1 MANFLEQLDA
11 QIAELFSSW
20 NLYTTIIAVCLAAFV
35 AYPIIFWEEPDT
47 HPLLLARQSAP
58 SPVRHSGESAT
69 YRSPE
74 VPHGYPLKSG
84 LNVKDAGA
92 PRWAGG
98 KDGDIRDIW
107 REVMRGGEG
116 DSPAGMIMTV
126 MGKEGVYEHNLK
138 DVSKEINIIGKH
150 LQQTGGKRVA
160 IYLPN
165 ELEYLSAIFACA
177 FYGLS
182 AILIP
187 YNQPQDVVMKLL
199 NDTGAD
205 CLIAAAGSLPLEE
218 VCSKV
223 SGIEQVTWVVESTS
237 RHMDWTGAPEEA
249 KGKVRVS
256 VWHELV
262 DDGKAQASSELPSN
276 DESPELG
283 RIVTIWHEK
292 HGGASQ
298 IVEFTQ
304 KNIVSAVGAL
314 SSALPLRQRLSP
326 ADLVLPADSFSH
338 SYVLCL
344 TFAALFNHASLAI
357 NSVAGP
363 GVELPRVT
371 RSVSPTII
379 IASAETLANT
389 HTAETAGI
397 SSSIQKIAHVS
408 QSQAQSAGRMPTDT
422 LLFKLLAPSG
432 NTPGKLRLI
441 FTSERVGAS
450 SPALSSTMLSDLR
463 IFTRSRICYA
473 LTAANVAG
481 AVAQT
486 NLFDYRG
493 TDGTQHSHFGVPLSS
508 VEVKLVSKNDA
519 KVDGN
524 LPEGEIVVSGPA
536 VAGGQ
541 TKLGVSGSFREDG
554 TLAYA

>member
-1 MANFLEQLDA
+1 MRSMEGLRRLLNLLKRYD
-11 QIAELFSSW
+11 IILFSV
-20 NLYTTIIAVCLAAFV
+20 T
-35 AYPIIFWEEPDT
+35 
-47 HPLLLARQSAP
+47 LLL
-58 SPVRHSGESAT
+58 
-69 YRSPE
+69 
-74 VPHGYPLKSG
+74 
-84 LNVKDAGA
+84 
-92 PRWAGG
+92 
-98 KDGDIRDIW
+98 IW
-107 REVMRGGEG
+107 
-116 DSPAGMIMTV
+116 
-126 MGKEGVYEHNLK
+126 
-138 DVSKEINIIGKH
+138 
-150 LQQTGGKRVA
+150 LQ
-160 IYLPN
+160 
-165 ELEYLSAIFACA
+165 
-177 FYGLS
+177 
-182 AILIP
+182 
-187 YNQPQDVVMKLL
+187 
-199 NDTGAD
+199 
-205 CLIAAAGSLPLEE
+205 
-218 VCSKV
+218 
-223 SGIEQVTWVVESTS
+223 
-237 RHMDWTGAPEEA
+237 
-249 KGKVRVS
+249 
-256 VWHELV
+256 
-262 DDGKAQASSELPSN
+262 
-276 DESPELG
+276 
-283 RIVTIWHEK
+283 
-292 HGGASQ
+292 
-298 IVEFTQ
+298 
-304 KNIVSAVGAL
+304 NIVSAVGAL

-524 LPEGEIVVSGPA
+524 LPEGEVSPILSAYMDIVEKLIDRRLSSPDPLLLVARPSWESVAASGKTA
-536 VAGGQ
+536 
-541 TKLGVSGSFREDG
+541 L
-554 TLAYA
+554 